1 MGSTWRRRPGQP
13 WPASPLR
20 LDGRGH
26 LALDVVVLDVTSAAA
41 LRLGARGHLGRDVV
55 ALDVASAA
63 ALRLGAPRTRRA
75 VVEAKA

>member
-1 MGSTWRRRPGQP
+1 
-13 WPASPLR
+13 
-20 LDGRGH
+20 
-26 LALDVVVLDVTSAAA
+26 VVLDVTSAAA